1 MKNQLGIILNAH
13 LPFVRHINYDRFLE
27 EDWLFEAMN
36 ESYLPLLRMMNKLRD
51 EGLEF
56 HLTFSFSPTLC
67 SMLNDKILN
76 EKFIN
81 YLKLHIELGNKELER
96 CFASNDTKVIPI
108 IQLYLDNLNQNLFD
122 FEKTY
127 SCKIIEGYKKLE
139 EQGFLELISTTATH
153 SYLPIYKNYPV
164 AVNAQIETGLLSH
177 AYCFGKQPKGFWLP
191 ECGYYPG
198 LEDNLRKQNISW
210 MHLASQA
217 FILSKDTVKRGNY
230 APVVCPNGVY
240 GFARDYNLTSLVWSN
255 TTGYP
260 CDEDY
265 REFYRDIGYD
275 LPMDYIKPYIH
286 EPEVRVFTGFKYWA
300 ITGNTD
306 KKKIY
311 NIDKA
316 QEKVKLHAKNFM
328 FNVRQKGD
336 NISSKLD
343 YDPYFVVSFDAELF
357 GHWWYEGVSWLEN
370 VIRESN
376 KDPQFVTL
384 TPSTYLEKHNPVQT
398 LQPAFSSWGEGGY
411 NDVWVDSSRNAFL
424 LRHAF
429 SSVKRMQE
437 LAERFPNESS
447 LKGRFLNQAA
457 RETLLLMASDWPFI
471 IHNESNSGYA
481 LNRVTNHVKNL
492 NLVYDN
498 MCKNAVNTEWLVN
511 AEKRDNIFKNIDYN
525 IFNSSHLY

>member
-1 MKNQLGIILNAH
+1 
-13 LPFVRHINYDRFLE
+13 
-27 EDWLFEAMN
+27 
-36 ESYLPLLRMMNKLRD
+36 
-51 EGLEF
+51 
-56 HLTFSFSPTLC
+56 
-67 SMLNDKILN
+67 
-76 EKFIN
+76 
-81 YLKLHIELGNKELER
+81 
-96 CFASNDTKVIPI
+96 
-108 IQLYLDNLNQNLFD
+108 
-122 FEKTY
+122 
-127 SCKIIEGYKKLE
+127 
-139 EQGFLELISTTATH
+139 
-153 SYLPIYKNYPV
+153 
-164 AVNAQIETGLLSH
+164 
-177 AYCFGKQPKGFWLP
+177 
-191 ECGYYPG
+191 
-198 LEDNLRKQNISW
+198 
-210 MHLASQA
+210 
-217 FILSKDTVKRGNY
+217 
-230 APVVCPNGVY
+230 
-240 GFARDYNLTSLVWSN
+240 
-255 TTGYP
+255 
-260 CDEDY
+260 
-265 REFYRDIGYD
+265 
-275 LPMDYIKPYIH
+275 
-286 EPEVRVFTGFKYWA
+286 
-300 ITGNTD
+300 
-306 KKKIY
+306 
-311 NIDKA
+311 
-316 QEKVKLHAKNFM
+316 
-328 FNVRQKGD
+328 QKGD